1 MEGAG
6 KFGSLLAL
14 LLAIWLLWLRPPAD
28 ELLTGGRVDT
38 VIASLLRYEAN
49 RPLAAVPRIAIGYGA
64 CRDLFVKGSHIM
76 ANQSFPDNP
85 EHFLAVGNADELR
98 RMYAYFFKAGAAAER
113 FVSDEELWRQLVAQ
127 GEQQP
132 DHRWELGGNA
142 PVMAARFAKEGANV
156 LLAAKLSPGLAGWL
170 PEGVEVAGGA
180 ISTDDIHLIL
190 EYKREE
196 AWDDVKAPRANRF
209 ILHHDL
215 NNPRV
220 SSQEEFQAAVPGF
233 KPHLLVVGGLQMM
246 DNFPFKE
253 GERLDRILKIKE
265 QMASMPE
272 SVRIHFEMAS
282 FVDSSLLEELVQH
295 VIPQADSL
303 GMNEQ
308 ELPNL
313 HSLITRG
320 EVSVVADSNP
330 RIATVLDQMRE
341 VFSVLSARSG
351 GREVTRIHLHT
362 LAYQA
367 ILTKQ
372 GSPWRNTGAAAV
384 KASLTAHRHVCADS
398 EVRPEK
404 SYLIMDD
411 SFATSGRDGA
421 TRVPFTNSRPLTCW
435 AEEDLG
441 IEICIAPVLVC
452 SQAVQTAGG
461 GDNISAAGLVVQI

>member
-1 MEGAG
+1 MESVG
-6 KFGSLLAL
+6 KYGSILAL
-14 LLAIWLLWLRPPAD
+14 LLAVWLLWIRPPAD
-28 ELLTGGRVDT
+28 ELLRGGRVDT

-64 CRDLFVKGSHIM
+64 CRDLFVDGSHIM

-113 FVSDEELWRQLVAQ
+113 FVSDEKLWRDLVAL
-127 GEQQP
+127 GEQQEG
-132 DHRWELGGNA
+132 HRWELGGNA

-170 PEGVEVAGGA
+170 PEGVQVAGGA
-180 ISTDDIHLIL
+180 IDTDDIHLIL

-196 AWDDVKAPRANRF
+196 TWDHVKTPRANRF

-246 DNFPFKE
+246 DNFPFEE
-253 GERLDRILKIKE
+253 GERIARILKIKE

-282 FVDSSLLEELVQH
+282 FVDSSLLEELVEH

-313 HSLITRG
+313 HSLITKG
-320 EVSVVADSNP
+320 EVSLVADSNP

-341 VFSVLSARSG
+341 VFSALSMRSN
-351 GREVTRIHLHT
+351 GRPVTRIHLHT
-362 LAYQA
+362 LAYQD
-367 ILTKQ
+367 ILTKK
-372 GSPWRNTGAAAV
+372 GSAWRNTGAAAV

-398 EVRPEK
+398 EVSRPEYHAASNDK
-404 SYLIMDD
+404 
-411 SFATSGRDGA
+411 F
-421 TRVPFTNSRPLTCW
+421 
-435 AEEDLG
+435 
-441 IEICIAPVLVC
+441 
-452 SQAVQTAGG
+452 
-461 GDNISAAGLVVQI
+461 DNY